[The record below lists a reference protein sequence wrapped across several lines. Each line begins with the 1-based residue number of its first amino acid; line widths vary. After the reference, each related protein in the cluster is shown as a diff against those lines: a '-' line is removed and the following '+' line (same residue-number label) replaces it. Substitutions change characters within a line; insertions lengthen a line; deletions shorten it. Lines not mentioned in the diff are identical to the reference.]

1 MSIISLKRHFIYILR
16 NHHDRYNSG
25 SSFKCLN
32 TKGKVNKKFAK
43 LISEM
48 SSERSLRDA
57 VLRSFLEN
65 PDLSLMEITERL
77 GAKYNSVKAVFAQLS
92 EDGLLIREGR
102 GNYSPN
108 LPKIILS
115 LMDRIE
121 DLEKERK

>member
-1 MSIISLKRHFIYILR
+1 M
-16 NHHDRYNSG
+16 
-25 SSFKCLN
+25 
-32 TKGKVNKKFAK
+32 
-43 LISEM
+43 
-48 SSERSLRDA
+48 
-57 VLRSFLEN
+57 
-65 PDLSLMEITERL
+65 TERL

-121 DLEKERK
+121 TLEKERK

>member
-1 MSIISLKRHFIYILR
+1 M
-16 NHHDRYNSG
+16 N
-25 SSFKCLN
+25 
-32 TKGKVNKKFAK
+32 
-43 LISEM
+43 
-48 SSERSLRDA
+48 SERSLRDA

-65 PDLSLMEITERL
+65 PKLSLMEITERL

-108 LPKIILS
+108 LPKIILI

-121 DLEKERK
+121 ALEKERK